1 MSKNYFKGIMRSMR
15 EFTAEMDSNKARY
28 DRARAK
34 ATEDY
39 AEAKGSML
47 YDRVFSEVDKLFWSQ
62 FVGIGSPDLVSST
75 ADDAP
80 VVQYFFSSVEALS
93 DFIEKAKKGLSEDKA
108 KEVTESILHE
118 CPEQYRNVYDEFQ
131 RNGTVSDLNNFD
143 ESI

>member
-34 ATEDY
+34 AAEDY
-39 AEAKGSML
+39 AEA
-47 YDRVFSEVDKLFWSQ
+47 
-62 FVGIGSPDLVSST
+62 
-75 ADDAP
+75 
-80 VVQYFFSSVEALS
+80 
-93 DFIEKAKKGLSEDKA
+93 
-108 KEVTESILHE
+108 TESILHE

>member
-34 ATEDY
+34 AAEDY
-39 AEAKGSML
+39 
-47 YDRVFSEVDKLFWSQ
+47 
-62 FVGIGSPDLVSST
+62 
-75 ADDAP
+75 
-80 VVQYFFSSVEALS
+80 
-93 DFIEKAKKGLSEDKA
+93 
-108 KEVTESILHE
+108 TESILHE

>member
-34 ATEDY
+34 AAEDY
-39 AEAKGSML
+39 A
-47 YDRVFSEVDKLFWSQ
+47 
-62 FVGIGSPDLVSST
+62 
-75 ADDAP
+75 
-80 VVQYFFSSVEALS
+80 
-93 DFIEKAKKGLSEDKA
+93 EDKA

-131 RNGTVSDLNNFD
+131 RNGTVSDLNNFN
-143 ESI
+143 ESV